1 MLSRYRVIDLT
12 DERGQLT
19 GQILAELGADVILVE
34 PPGGSRSR
42 RLAPY
47 AGDDPDPERSL
58 WFWSYNRGKRSV
70 VLDLDTD
77 DGRRQLLE
85 LVAGAD
91 VVVQSDPPG
100 SMAARGLGYEDLA
113 ALDDGI
119 VYASISPFGSDG
131 PKAGWKGPD
140 LVIAAASGHAALQGD
155 EDRAPLR
162 IPVDQGFLHTSAE
175 AAVAVLIALHERHRS
190 GRGQHVD
197 MSAQQSLMQATQ
209 SMVLNG
215 LYRAPLSNRS
225 AGGLR
230 LGPFHVRLRYP
241 AADGNVSVTVLFGN
255 ALGPFSERLMD
266 WMLEEGA
273 CEQADRDIDFINF
286 VEHVVTGK
294 VPPSEYDR
302 IQRLV
307 ADFTATRPK
316 AELIAEA
323 QRRRLLIV
331 PIATVADVAEMEQYR
346 IRDFWRTIRQPQL
359 DRDVTYPGP
368 FAHFGASLGTP
379 SPAPALG
386 ADTVAVLSEPRRS
399 RPAPLPAEPSDGTAQ
414 PLSDV
419 KILDFMWVMAGP
431 AATRVLAD
439 YGAQIV
445 RVESANRVE
454 TARTLQPF
462 VDDVGGPD
470 NSGLFNNMNADK
482 LGITL
487 DLSKPESR
495 DVVHDLVRWA
505 DVVTESFSPKA
516 MRNWGLGYDELRKIK
531 PDLIMASSCLFGQS
545 GPLSSFAGYGTMGA
559 AMSGFYDMT
568 GWPDREPAGCFG
580 AYTDYVS
587 PRLLATALLA
597 ALDHRLATG
606 EGQYIDLS
614 QAEASINFLT
624 PALLDYGVN
633 GRLAPR
639 PGNDHAGMFPHAIF
653 PAAGDDRWVAVACE
667 DDSQWRTLAGEIGA
681 PDDLLELGLDAR
693 RARRDDID
701 RLIGDWTRTRSP
713 GDIQDHLQRLGVA
726 AHQVQNGDTC
736 PDDPQLVHRDHFR
749 QVAHDVHGTVWIEGT
764 RFQLSR
770 TPADIRAGGPT
781 YGQHTFEVLEEV
793 LGYDGDRIA
802 ELAVAGVLE

>member
-1 MLSRYRVIDLT
+1 VLSRYRVIDLT

-42 RLAPY
+42 RLAPF
-47 AGDDPDPERSL
+47 AGDEADPERSL

-70 VLDLDTD
+70 VLDLDSEE
-77 DGRRQLLE
+77 GREQLLG
-85 LVAGAD
+85 LVDGAD
-91 VVVQSDPPG
+91 VVVQSDTPG
-100 SMAARGLGYEDLA
+100 AMAARGFGYDDLA
-113 ALDDGI
+113 ARNEGL
-119 VYASISPFGSDG
+119 VYVSISPFGSDG
-131 PKAGWKGPD
+131 PKARWKGPD
-140 LVIAAASGHAALQGD
+140 LVVAAASGHAALQGD

-162 IPVDQGFLHTSAE
+162 IPLDQGALHASAE
-175 AAVAVLIALHERHRS
+175 GAVATLIALHERHRS

-197 MSAQQSLMQATQ
+197 MSAQESLMQATQ
-209 SMVLNG
+209 SMMMNG
-215 LYRAPLSNRS
+215 LYNAPLSNRS

-230 LGPFHVRLRYP
+230 LGPFHVHLRYP
-241 AADGNVSVTVLFGN
+241 ATDGHVSVTVLFGN

-266 WMLEEGA
+266 WLLEEGA

-286 VEHVVTGK
+286 VENVVTGK
-294 VPPSEYDR
+294 VPPTEYDR
-302 IQRLV
+302 IQQLV
-307 ADFTATRPK
+307 ADFTATKPK

-346 IRDFWRTIRQPQL
+346 VRDFWRTIHQPQL
-359 DRDVTYPGP
+359 GRDIAYPGP
-368 FAHFGASLGTP
+368 FAHFGVKLDTP
-379 SPAPALG
+379 TPAPALG
-386 ADTVAVLSEPRRS
+386 ADTVAVLSEPPRA
-399 RPAPLPAEPSDGTAQ
+399 RPAALPAEASDGTAQ

-419 KILDFMWVMAGP
+419 KVLDFMWVMAGP

-462 VDDVGGPD
+462 VDDVGGVE
-470 NSGLFNNMNADK
+470 NSGLFNNMNANK
-482 LGITL
+482 RGITL

-495 DVVHDLVRWA
+495 GVVLDLVRWA
-505 DVVTESFSPKA
+505 DIVTESFSPKA
-516 MRNWGLGYDELRKIK
+516 MRNWGLGYEELQQVK

-624 PALLDYGVN
+624 PALLDYQVN
-633 GRLAPR
+633 ERLAPR
-639 PGNDHAGMFPHAIF
+639 PGNDHPGMSPHAIY
-653 PAAGDDRWVAVACE
+653 PAAGDDRWVAIACE
-667 DDSQWRTLAGEIGA
+667 DDAQWRVLAAEIGA
-681 PDDLLELGLDAR
+681 PADLAELGLEAR
-693 RARRDDID
+693 RERRDEID
-701 RLIGDWTRTRSP
+701 RLITEWSRTRPP
-713 GDIQDHLQRLGVA
+713 GEVQERLQGLGVA

-736 PDDPQLVHRDHFR
+736 PEDPQLVHRKHFR
-749 QVAHDVHGTVWIEGT
+749 QVAHDVHGTVWVEGT

-770 TPADIRAGGPT
+770 TPADIRTGGPT
-781 YGQHTFEVLEEV
+781 YGQHTFEVLEQI